1 MGAIPALNSL
11 PSNPQDEPGLIL
23 GISQRG
29 CIVKLA
35 HQFLAEVRLTLIA
48 ARVYLPNQ
56 LAGLF
61 ADAVFFYAIWM
72 ALTSLSPSDTRPHI
86 GHGGNIL
93 LMYAAFN
100 IVVGTFQALA
110 FAISQEADRGTLE
123 HLALAR
129 GGLLIQLVLR
139 GFSDTLFN
147 LFRTAILIG
156 VLALITGIPLNP
168 KAFWPV
174 AISLLAL
181 GALGFSLTM
190 AALALYFKR
199 ILSFFMIIQF
209 GLLLYFFSVANWQGH
224 MVYLP
229 LAPAAHLLS
238 QSLTGGVWKG
248 EVALFALVQSLL
260 LLGTGF
266 LALSFMYRLV
276 RLRGLLGRY

>member
-1 MGAIPALNSL
+1 M
-11 PSNPQDEPGLIL
+11 
-23 GISQRG
+23 
-29 CIVKLA
+29 KLA

-100 IVVGTFQALA
+100 SVVGTFQALA

-168 KAFWPV
+168 QAFWPV

-248 EVALFALVQSLL
+248 EVALFALAQSLL